1 MTPSEYG
8 CALIRKDMGRIENRK
23 YAMRSLLNAQEEIQR
38 GEIQPLSALDAL
50 DAELADEFR
59 YLYQKQF
66 LFYCKIVKIYQCI
79 GRNSVAHAPG

>member
-66 LFYCKIVKIYQCI
+66 PIFFV
-79 GRNSVAHAPG
+79 R